1 MNPDSSTMKQ
11 THPEDNLID
20 LSQDDDDDL
29 GRLPVHQNQDTANI
43 KKEGKVDIKSKGEQ
57 KQSDHGSLP
66 KNWIVLDDDS
76 SIDEVPQQE
85 QQNQRLA
92 QQEHLDTSNLKRSV
106 NSLDDTDES
115 TPDAKKSRTN
125 VESEAV
131 TGEMKKVNIDYN
143 TRSPSGDPGIPANG
157 DLKLNTSNLRKET
170 QALNTDI
177 SSNKSS
183 LKESAV
189 MEKDSSTLENGAN
202 LRKEMQALNTNAGSN
217 KPTATDSAVVE
228 KSNSKLENSA
238 EYPAATTKSKIQEKA
253 EVTDGDKSESH
264 TKIIQG
270 NANSSSASSN
280 SVIKVDTY
288 SIVKKYNGQLD
299 ELPDLLPMP
308 MISKFEECFLD
319 AILQIDDDDSNE
331 KWQEDWSGNLNF
343 IDKEIILNRDLIKK
357 NPSARKKT
365 MTFLELVLED
375 AYNKNDS
382 TINGFRGVLLLFS
395 RIYHMKVSN
404 L

>member
-1 MNPDSSTMKQ
+1 MNPDSSTMKH

-29 GRLPVHQNQDTANI
+29 GHLPVHQNQDTANI
-43 KKEGKVDIKSKGEQ
+43 KDEGKVDVKSKGEQ
-57 KQSDHGSLP
+57 NKSDHGSLP

-85 QQNQRLA
+85 QQNQQLA
-92 QQEHLDTSNLKRSV
+92 QQEHLDTSTLKRSV
-106 NSLDDTDES
+106 NSLDDTVES

-143 TRSPSGDPGIPANG
+143 IRSPSGDPGMPANG
-157 DLKLNTSNLRKET
+157 DFKLNTSNLREEI
-170 QALNTDI
+170 QALNTDTG
-177 SSNKSS
+177 SNKPSI
-183 LKESAV
+183 KESAV
-189 MEKDSSTLENGAN
+189 MEKNSSTLENSAN
-202 LRKEMQALNTNAGSN
+202 LLKEMQALNTNAGSN
-217 KPTATDSAVVE
+217 KPTTKDSAVVE
-228 KSNSKLENSA
+228 KSNSKLENCA
-238 EYPAATTKSKIQEKA
+238 EYPTATTKRKVQEKA
-253 EVTDGDKSESH
+253 EVTDGEKSESD

-270 NANSSSASSN
+270 NANSSSASSD

-395 RIYHMKVSN
+395 RIYHMKVSS